1 MTRKA
6 LGKGLSALLK
16 DQESTAEPDQ
26 RELDVDLLEPN
37 RFQPRQVF
45 SESKLEEL
53 AQSIRTHGFIQP
65 IVVRRAGDRYQI
77 IAGERRWRAAQRLGL
92 SRVPVAV
99 KSISDVD
106 LLEVSLIENIQRE
119 NLNPIEEAKAYHRL
133 SHEFGLTQEQVAQ
146 RTGKDRSTVTNFLR
160 LLKLP
165 KEVQRMVLEDRLSMG
180 HARAV
185 LGLEGAN
192 EQRAVA
198 EKTVEFG
205 WSVRQVEKVIA
216 ARKAPVQPKKTKR
229 VDPNV
234 RAATETLERSLG
246 TRVRIVERGKK
257 GRIEIEYHSQEE
269 LQRLYERLVKVNQRD
284 DLEVPGPEL

>member
-1 MTRKA
+1 M
-6 LGKGLSALLK
+6 LK
-16 DQESTAEPDQ
+16 DRESTAESDP

-37 RFQPRQVF
+37 RFQPRQAF
-45 SESKLEEL
+45 SEAKLEEL

-65 IVVRRAGDRYQI
+65 IVVRPAGDRYQI
-77 IAGERRWRAAQRLGL
+77 VAGERRWRAAQRLGL
-92 SRVPVAV
+92 SRVPVAI
-99 KSISDVD
+99 KSISDND

-133 SHEFGLTQEQVAQ
+133 SQEFDLTQEQVAQ

-165 KEVQRMVLEDRLSMG
+165 KEIQQMVLEDRLSMG
-180 HARAV
+180 HARAI
-185 LGLEGAN
+185 LALEGAS
-192 EQRAVA
+192 EQRALA
-198 EKTVEFG
+198 EKTVESG

-216 ARKAPVQPKKTKR
+216 ASKAPNQPKKTKR

-257 GRIEIEYHSQEE
+257 GRIEIEYYSQEE
-269 LQRLYERLVKVNQRD
+269 LQRLYERLVNETNDRTGR
-284 DLEVPGPEL
+284 GPEP

>member
-16 DQESTAEPDQ
+16 DQESTTESDP

-45 SESKLEEL
+45 SEPKLEEL

-216 ARKAPVQPKKTKR
+216 ASKAPDHPKKTKR
-229 VDPNV
+229 IDPNV

-257 GRIEIEYHSQEE
+257 GRIEIEYYSQEE
-269 LQRLYERLVKVNQRD
+269 LQRLYERLVNQRAD
-284 DLEVPGPEL
+284 PEAGGPEL